1 MTLEAILFSL
11 AILLELFII
20 LMDIAICRYTRRRL
34 NQYEAQITIVNMRL
48 ALFKERLDILQD
60 KLKRKEKEE

>member
-34 NQYEAQITIVNMRL
+34 NQYEAQITIINMRL
-48 ALFKERLDILQD
+48 ALFKERLDVLQYVSN
-60 KLKRKEKEE
+60 KKKKEE